1 MSNPRRLILEDPLDI
16 DEARHASKVLAGQR
30 RDAEKALD
38 TLVTEAAQA
47 EADYRKALAQAFVTA
62 EGSSAAHREASARS
76 SVSDKSYQRDVKQGL
91 VKAQTER
98 LRGLEGERS
107 MLKSLIDWSSRINE
121 ETRERYGR
129 EAVAR

>member
-1 MSNPRRLILEDPLDI
+1 
-16 DEARHASKVLAGQR
+16 
-30 RDAEKALD
+30 
-38 TLVTEAAQA
+38 
-47 EADYRKALAQAFVTA
+47 
-62 EGSSAAHREASARS
+62 
-76 SVSDKSYQRDVKQGL
+76 VKQGL

-107 MLKSLIDWSSRINE
+107 MLKSLIDWSARINE